1 MSSGGRETER
11 KYLIRMPEASF
22 LTGGEIWEIR
32 QTYLVAGR
40 GNRRVRAVVCRGET
54 RYFYTEKERVSVL
67 TSIEREREID
77 GETYR
82 AYLSEARPDSAE
94 VVKTRYRIPY
104 AGHTLEIDV
113 YPFWRDTAIL
123 EVELAEEGEQVK
135 LPAWVSILREVTAEP
150 LYKNTNIARFLKNHP
165 GEPLPL

>member
-11 KYLIRMPEASF
+11 KYLIRMPGASL
-22 LTGGEIWEIR
+22 LTGGEVWEIR

-77 GETYR
+77 GDAYR

-113 YPFWRDTAIL
+113 YPFWRDTAVL
-123 EVELAEEGEQVK
+123 EVELSEEGEQVT
-135 LPAWVSILREVTAEP
+135 LPAWVTVLREVTAEP
-150 LYKNTNIARFLKNHP
+150 LYKNTNIARFLKDHP

>member
-11 KYLIRMPEASF
+11 KYLIRMPGASL
-22 LTGGEIWEIR
+22 LTGGEVWEIR

-77 GETYR
+77 GDAYR

-113 YPFWRDTAIL
+113 YPFWRDTAVL
-123 EVELAEEGEQVK
+123 EVELAEEGEQVT
-135 LPAWVSILREVTAEP
+135 LPPWVTVLREVTAEP

>member
-77 GETYR
+77 GDAYR

-104 AGHTLEIDV
+104 AGHTLEVDV
-113 YPFWRDTAIL
+113 YPFWRDTAVL
-123 EVELAEEGEQVK
+123 EVELAEEGEPVK